1 VVSRALARVLAVAV
15 AGCAFPG
22 AEQVT
27 SSTID
32 ATSFMNR
39 CSIREE
45 CISVH
50 SGELCVP
57 CVGCPNAAIAK
68 SALESYNL
76 SLSAARA
83 RCTNLD
89 RNVACAAAACLPPEV
104 ACEQGRCVVAR

>member
-1 VVSRALARVLAVAV
+1 MSRALALILAVGA

-32 ATSFMNR
+32 ASSFMGS
-39 CSIREE
+39 CAFREE
-45 CISVH
+45 CIAVY
-50 SGELCVP
+50 SGELCAP

-68 SALESYNL
+68 LALESYNL
-76 SLSAARA
+76 SLSTARA

-89 RNVACAAAACLPPEV
+89 PNVACAAAACLSPEV
-104 ACEQGRCVVAR
+104 ACEQGRCVLAR